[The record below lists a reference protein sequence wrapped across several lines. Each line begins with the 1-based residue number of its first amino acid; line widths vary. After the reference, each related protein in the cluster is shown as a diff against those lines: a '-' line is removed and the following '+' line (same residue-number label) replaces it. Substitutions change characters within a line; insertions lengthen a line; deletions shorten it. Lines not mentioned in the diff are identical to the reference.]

1 MPELVNVVSSS
12 PRHADILDQTFPIW
26 HEGLSR
32 EAYGRWNSLQLR
44 TPWGRERLQRV
55 AWVDGDR
62 LLASAKRYLFDA
74 VLDGQTV
81 SVLGIGAVQTPAVER
96 GHGHA
101 AALVAAMLARAA
113 ADGAAVAVLFS
124 EIGAAYYER
133 LGFCRVPRRT
143 VSLAVIPGQG
153 APATLVRAGEDTD
166 LPHLEALHARSDGA
180 ARFFPVRTRDLIQHS
195 VAKRRAR
202 SALAPLGT
210 RTTEFF
216 VSEEG
221 HQAVSYVLVTR
232 GPSGNLGDGPETM
245 WLEACGDRD
254 PSGARVGAM
263 LQVLAARTPA
273 ETPPPFYAWLP
284 EGWLPPQVRIV
295 SEAPCAEVMMT
306 ASLDGRTRPLF
317 ASRDVVWWHADTF

>member
-1 MPELVNVVSSS
+1 MPALINVDSSS
-12 PRHADILDQTFPIW
+12 PRHAEILDQTFPIW

-32 EAYGRWNSLQLR
+32 EAYGRWNTLQLK
-44 TPWGRERLQRV
+44 TPWGRDRLRRV
-55 AWVDGDR
+55 AWVEGDR

-74 VLDGQTV
+74 VLDGAPIRV
-81 SVLGIGAVQTPAVER
+81 IGIGAVFTPPSER
-96 GHGHA
+96 GQGHA
-101 AALVAAMLARAA
+101 PALIARLMADAAAEGVAA
-113 ADGAAVAVLFS
+113 AVLFS
-124 EIGAAYYER
+124 EIGASYYEP
-133 LGFCRVPRRT
+133 LGFRVVRRTT
-143 VSLAVIPGQG
+143 VSLDVIPGQG
-153 APATLVRAGEDTD
+153 APATLVRAGEDAD
-166 LPHLEALHARSDGA
+166 LAHLEALHARQDGV
-180 ARFFPVRTRDLIQHS
+180 ARFHVSRTRDLIQFA
-195 VAKRRAR
+195 VARRRTR
-202 SALAPLGT
+202 SALAPLGA

-284 EGWLPPQVRIV
+284 AGWLPPQVRITA
-295 SEAPCAEVMMT
+295 EAPPDEIMMV
-306 ASLDGRTRPLF
+306 APLGGRAWPSLD
-317 ASRDVVWWHADTF
+317 ARDVIWWHADAF